1 MRKIK
6 DLVISSCK
14 EFKSVRSIVLAAMFG
29 AISMI
34 INSFSIM
41 IGQIVKIDFV
51 FLPNEFVH
59 YLFGP
64 IFGAV
69 YGAVMD
75 VLNYILKPQGAFF
88 PGFTI
93 SAILIGI
100 LYGFILYKRPI
111 SLKRVIIANV
121 IRVIF
126 IDILLN
132 TYWLTLLVGKAY
144 MVLLSTRIIEKLIMF
159 PIETILL
166 FTVIKSVEKTGIL
179 DLLRPKKYKID
190 SKAGLN

>member
-6 DLVISSCK
+6 SLVISSCK

-29 AISMI
+29 AISLI

-59 YLFGP
+59 YALGP

-75 VLNYILKPQGAFF
+75 ILNYFSKPQGAFF

-126 IDILLN
+126 IDLVLN
-132 TYWLTLLVGKAY
+132 TYWLTLLMGKAY
-144 MVLLSTRIIEKLIMF
+144 MVLLPTRIIEKLIML

-166 FTVIKSVEKTGIL
+166 FTVIKSVEKTGVL
-179 DLLRPKKYKID
+179 DLLRPKKYKNE
-190 SKAGLN
+190 SKAESN

>member
-14 EFKSVRSIVLAAMFG
+14 EFKSARSIVLAAMFG